1 VLPARRSKLWRPQ
14 IWSVWEAMRFGDALV
29 HADARDILP
38 TVVHVW
44 RMAHAQLIQD
54 VSRKS
59 SGVLSTQV
67 MILGVLDPPN
77 T

>member
-29 HADARDILP
+29 HANARDILP
-38 TVVHVW
+38 TIVHVW
-44 RMAHAQLIQD
+44 RMGACAAERD
-54 VSRKS
+54 VSCKS
-59 SGVLSTQV
+59 SGVLSIQV
-67 MILGVLDPPN
+67 MILGVLEPPN